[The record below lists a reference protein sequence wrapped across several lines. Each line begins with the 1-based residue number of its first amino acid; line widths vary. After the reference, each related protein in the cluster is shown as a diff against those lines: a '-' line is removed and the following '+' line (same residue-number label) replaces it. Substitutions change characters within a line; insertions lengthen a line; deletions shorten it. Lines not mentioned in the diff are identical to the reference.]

1 MRHLTGTFLRGL
13 LAILP
18 AAITIWLVVW
28 LAMATERLLRT
39 VFLFLLPQEY
49 YVPGLGFA
57 LGVVVIYLVGLLVQV
72 IIVNRLWAA
81 ILRLFESIPLVKTVY
96 SALSDFVAFFSR
108 RPDDASAVVSV
119 DLLGNGAHMI
129 GFVTGSNPFPR
140 SAAGHSDNSAGAT
153 EEQVAVY
160 LPLSYQIGG
169 YTVLIARSKL
179 TELDIGVEEAM
190 RLVLTAGMQRKPLD

>member
-28 LAMATERLLRT
+28 LAVATERLLRT

-96 SALSDFVAFFSR
+96 SALSDFVSFFTR

-119 DLLGNGAHMI
+119 DLLGNGAHLI
-129 GFVTGSNPFPR
+129 GFVTGSNPFPLPLGDEHR
-140 SAAGHSDNSAGAT
+140 K
-153 EEQVAVY
+153 EELVAVY

-190 RLVLTAGMQRKPLD
+190 RLVLTAGIQRQPLD